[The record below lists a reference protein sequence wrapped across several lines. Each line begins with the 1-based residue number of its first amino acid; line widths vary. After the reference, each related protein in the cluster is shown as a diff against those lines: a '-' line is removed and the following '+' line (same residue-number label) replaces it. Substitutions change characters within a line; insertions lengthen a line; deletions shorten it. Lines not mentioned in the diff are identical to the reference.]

1 MTKVAMAGTSAQ
13 DHATAYCELLK
24 CLADIGFEAADGV
37 LQEVP
42 CDIDDIKPEPGRGC
56 NKSTS
61 NQGAKA
67 GGDIVLVFLLL
78 AMLMQRSR
86 GRRKSVD

>member
-1 MTKVAMAGTSAQ
+1 MAESNAQ

-24 CLADIGFEAADGV
+24 CLADIGYEPADGV

-42 CDIDDIKPEPGRGC
+42 CDIDDIKPGGGC
-56 NKSTS
+56 NESES

-67 GGDIVLVFLLL
+67 GGDIAMVLLLL

-86 GRRKSVD
+86 GRRRSVD